1 MNDRLRGKEKMAMY
15 AERSV
20 CNDADLHLLGERA
33 RWGRVGY
40 AGRAFAPDR
49 RTYRWMNA
57 TRVRL
62 TTVSDSGRFSDRRS
76 LANLYPLAAAAL
88 YEIAFSHEFGYLAT
102 WRN

>member
-1 MNDRLRGKEKMAMY
+1 
-15 AERSV
+15 
-20 CNDADLHLLGERA
+20 
-33 RWGRVGY
+33 
-40 AGRAFAPDR
+40 
-49 RTYRWMNA
+49 MNA